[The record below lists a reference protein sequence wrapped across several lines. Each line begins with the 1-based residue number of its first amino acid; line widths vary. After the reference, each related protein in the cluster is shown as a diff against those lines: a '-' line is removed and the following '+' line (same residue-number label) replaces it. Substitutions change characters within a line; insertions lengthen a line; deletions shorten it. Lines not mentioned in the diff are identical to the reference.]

1 MGCGCGKASAST
13 PVMYM
18 HIAKDGKRT
27 TNLSETQARAMQIR
41 SGGSYSK
48 Q

>member
-1 MGCGCGKASAST
+1 MGCGCTKTAQAAEKYTYTS
-13 PVMYM
+13 P
-18 HIAKDGKRT
+18 DGKKT

-41 SGGSYSK
+41 GGGQFAK

>member
-1 MGCGCGKASAST
+1 MGCGCQKASAKPESYT
-13 PVMYM
+13 YT
-18 HIAKDGKRT
+18 AKDGSKT

-41 SGGSYSK
+41 GGGTYSK

>member
-1 MGCGCGKASAST
+1 MGCNCGKTAAAAEKYTYTS
-13 PVMYM
+13 PE
-18 HIAKDGKRT
+18 GKKV

-41 SGGSYSK
+41 SGGTFTK